1 MTIYTQDLCGEAKQQ
16 RQDDNSEDEDHDDDH
31 DELQKAWL
39 TLTQAWCSIGSG
51 SCQIMPGDNCHSFR
65 YCRNL
70 GAIEV
75 KLVVLKG
82 IMNLFLC
89 ISMAN

>member
-1 MTIYTQDLCGEAKQQ
+1 MTTSPEDLSGEVKQ
-16 RQDDNSEDEDHDDDH
+16 RGQDDNSEDHDDDH
-31 DELQKAWL
+31 DDELQKAWL

-65 YCRNL
+65 CCRNL